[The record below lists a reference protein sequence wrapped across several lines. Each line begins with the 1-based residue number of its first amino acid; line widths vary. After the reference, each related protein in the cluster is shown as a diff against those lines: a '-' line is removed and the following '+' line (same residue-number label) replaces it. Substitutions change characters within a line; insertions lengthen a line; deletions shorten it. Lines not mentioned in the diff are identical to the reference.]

1 MVLAKWGFVAFVNLR
16 LKANVCLREGEGGK
30 KELEFKWECFFVM
43 FLTALT
49 WKRVMQGTNGLS
61 LYWESK

>member
-30 KELEFKWECFFVM
+30 KSLNLNGNA
-43 FLTALT
+43 FL
-49 WKRVMQGTNGLS
+49 
-61 LYWESK
+61 